1 MSKTDKNEIP
11 SMDLW
16 LKEAKSDPRAAN
28 CGMYLFHNGVVRK
41 TAKAH
46 VRLNEEGTLPVT
58 GLLFSYDA
66 QKVSDA
72 VAMAMRM
79 EGIYYVR
86 AWLNEGK
93 LDVGDDIMLVLVGGD
108 IRPHVVA
115 ALQAL
120 VEELK
125 TNCVMET
132 ELFSRK

>member
-1 MSKTDKNEIP
+1 MSKTGHKEIP

-16 LKEAKSDPRAAN
+16 LKEAKSGPRAAN

-41 TAKAH
+41 TAKTL
-46 VRLNEEGTLPVT
+46 VRQSEEGTLPVT

-72 VAMAMRM
+72 VAMASRM

-86 AWLNEGK
+86 AWLNEGR

-125 TNCVMET
+125 TNCVVET
-132 ELFSRK
+132 ELF